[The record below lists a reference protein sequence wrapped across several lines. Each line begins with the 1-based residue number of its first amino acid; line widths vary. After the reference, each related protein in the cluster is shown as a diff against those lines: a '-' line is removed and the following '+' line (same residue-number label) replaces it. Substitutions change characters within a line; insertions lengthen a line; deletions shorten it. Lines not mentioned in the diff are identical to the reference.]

1 MSDQDQEVG
10 ICVKCSRRL
19 GTTLWRGVLV
29 CSECLAQLEQ
39 ARHQKRSLAG
49 IIFRQYG
56 LYILSGLFLA
66 IVLLS
71 MIWLVLGWAP
81 VAVLTLGV
89 TGIAP
94 GQTHQQPLD
103 S

>member
-1 MSDQDQEVG
+1 MSDLDQDLG
-10 ICVKCSRRL
+10 ICVKCSQRS

-29 CSECLAQLEQ
+29 CSECLARLEQ

-49 IIFRQYG
+49 SIFHQDG

-71 MIWLVLGWAP
+71 MIWLLLGWAP
-81 VAVLTLGV
+81 AALLTLGV
-89 TGIAP
+89 TGVALILWQAK
-94 GQTHQQPLD
+94 QYE
-103 S
+103 